1 MLGRFLELALVSDD
15 TSSAW
20 QNWQALGFADAAT
33 GDIWPHAYGVVTCEG
48 LAIGLHAAGDD
59 AVSLVFVRPEVA
71 ALHRELQSQGV
82 KIEHARLGA
91 DVFNELM
98 LREPGGIALRVLES
112 RSFSPPLEDPAVT
125 ALGRFI
131 TISLPARDMDEAREL
146 WQRLEFQCRNSTMS
160 GWPEDAFEVEGIPV
174 AVHPRS
180 LLPEPALL
188 FRQPSAPK
196 DRARGSAM
204 DESLLEQ
211 AGISAA
217 RARPGLPA
225 GAKLLRNA
233 EGLAL
238 LLLD

>member
-1 MLGRFLELALVSDD
+1 MPGRFLELALVTDD

-48 LAIGLHAAGDD
+48 LAIGLHAAGDEPL
-59 AVSLVFVRPEVA
+59 SLVFVRPEVA
-71 ALHRELQSQGV
+71 ALHRELQAQGL

-112 RSFSPPLEDPAVT
+112 RSFSPPLEEPAVT
-125 ALGRFI
+125 ALGRFT
-131 TISLPARDMDEAREL
+131 TISLPARDLDAAREF
-146 WQRLEFQCRNSTMS
+146 WQRLGFQCQPSTLPD
-160 GWPEDAFEVEGIPV
+160 WPEDAFAVAGIPV

-180 LLPEPALL
+180 LLAEPVLL
-188 FRQPSAPK
+188 FRQPSAREGTAP
-196 DRARGSAM
+196 ASAT
-204 DESLLEQ
+204 DESVLEQ
-211 AGISAA
+211 AGISGAKS
-217 RARPGLPA
+217 RPGLPA
-225 GAKLLRNA
+225 GARLLRTA

-238 LLLD
+238 LLY